1 MMAIVGLHHLY
12 AVDVVD
18 LEDWLEEH
26 KAKSSEKRQ
35 CIQELHEAKLAKIRA
50 VTGGPNEEAMRHLA
64 QFRRCALALS
74 RWYNLPTTRRG
85 LKLLGVTVVKGVH
98 CICGQRHKIFRH
110 LLAWQI

>member
-35 CIQELHEAKLAKIRA
+35 CIQDLHEAKLAKMRA
-50 VTGGPNEEAMRHLA
+50 VTGDPIEEAMRHLA
-64 QFRRCALALS
+64 RFRRCALALS
-74 RWYNLPTTRRG
+74 R
-85 LKLLGVTVVKGVH
+85 
-98 CICGQRHKIFRH
+98 
-110 LLAWQI
+110 